1 MPTKRKVSNL
11 LALAVLSYLSQRP
24 MHPYELSRTLRDNGD
39 ARSIKFNH
47 GSLYMVVQQLEKA
60 GYVAVQETNREGQR
74 PERTVYALT
83 ETGQV
88 ALHEWLSALIRTPV
102 KEYPQFEAALSLLP
116 VLPPEAVLPLLEE
129 RLARLDAEI
138 ARRRAAHERALAQGV
153 ERLLLIEGEY
163 HLALLAAERQWVAG
177 FLTELRAGQFPFLT
191 QWRAWHA
198 TRAVPSP
205 PTPIAPAR
213 EEE

>member
-1 MPTKRKVSNL
+1 MGRRKLTNP
-11 LALAVLSYLSQRP
+11 LALAVLALLYERP
-24 MHPYELSRTLRDNGD
+24 MHPYEMATTLR
-39 ARSIKFNH
+39 ARHKEESIKLNY
-47 GSLYMVVQQLEKA
+47 GSLYTVIRLLL
-60 GYVAVQETNREGQR
+60 REGYIVPQATGRIGWR

-83 ETGQV
+83 ETGRV

-138 ARRRAAHERALAQGV
+138 ARQRAAHERALAQGV

-177 FLTELRAGQFPFLT
+177 FLAELRAGQFPFLT